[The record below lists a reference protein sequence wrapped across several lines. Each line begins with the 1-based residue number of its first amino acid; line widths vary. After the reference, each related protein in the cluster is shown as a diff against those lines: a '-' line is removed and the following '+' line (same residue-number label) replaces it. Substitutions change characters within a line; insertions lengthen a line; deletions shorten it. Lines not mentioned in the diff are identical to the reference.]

1 MAHTRLYAD
10 GNLYWS
16 GTVSKSGNVVAD
28 KGSPKID
35 TIQPFGV
42 CEWAMGS
49 LCSTG
54 GGAGCFATCAALGL
68 ATGPGGLGCAAVC
81 GLIAHLGCD
90 AAKKKVCG

>member
-1 MAHTRLYAD
+1 
-10 GNLYWS
+10 
-16 GTVSKSGNVVAD
+16 
-28 KGSPKID
+28 
-35 TIQPFGV
+35 
-42 CEWAMGS
+42 MGS